1 MSRIGKQ
8 SIEIPAGVEV
18 KLNSTDR
25 TIDVKGPKGNL
36 TFDWRE
42 EVDVKYDEE
51 SKEVCCSVEGGTE
64 APRQARALWGTTRS
78 RINNMIEGVTNGFTK
93 KLKIVGVGWNAK
105 AQGQTI
111 VLSIG
116 YCHTVDIEA
125 PVGVTFEVE
134 KGTKITIAGA
144 DKQAVGQFAAV
155 IRSKREP
162 EPYNGKG
169 IMYHDEVI
177 IRKAGKAFGV

>member
-1 MSRIGKQ
+1 MSRKGKQ
-8 SIEIPAGVEV
+8 SIAIPTGVEV
-18 KLNSTDR
+18 KLNATERS
-25 TIDVKGPKGNL
+25 INVKGPKGNL
-36 TFDWRE
+36 NFDWRS
-42 EVDVKYDEE
+42 EVDVQHNE
-51 SKEVCCSVEGGTE
+51 SDKQITCSIAEGTE
-64 APRQARALWGTTRS
+64 ETRHARALWGTTQS
-78 RINNMIEGVTNGFTK
+78 CINNMVEGCSKGFTK

-116 YCHTVDIEA
+116 YCHTVDLVA
-125 PVGVTFEVE
+125 PEGVTFEVE
-134 KGTKITIAGA
+134 NGTQITITGA

-169 IMYHDEVI
+169 IMYHDEII

>member
-8 SIEIPAGVEV
+8 AIAIPSGVEV
-18 KLNSTDR
+18 KVNSMNR
-25 TIDVKGPKGNL
+25 SIDVKGPKGNL

-42 EVDVKYDEE
+42 EVNVQHDEDA
-51 SKEVCCSVEGGTE
+51 KAILCSVEGGTD
-64 APRQARALWGTTRS
+64 APRQTRALWGTTRS
-78 RINNMIEGVTNGFTK
+78 RINNMVEGVSKGYTK

-116 YCHTVDIEA
+116 YCHTVDIKA
-125 PVGVTFEVE
+125 PDGVTFEVE
-134 KGTKITIAGA
+134 NGTLITITGA

-169 IMYHDEVI
+169 IMYHDEII

>member
-8 SIEIPAGVEV
+8 SIAIPSGVEV
-18 KLNSTDR
+18 KLNANDR
-25 TIDVKGPKGNL
+25 SINVKGPKGNL
-36 TFDWRE
+36 NFDWRS
-42 EVDVKYDEE
+42 EV
-51 SKEVCCSVEGGTE
+51 EVQYIEADKLICCAIADGTE
-64 APRQARALWGTTRS
+64 ETRHARALWGTTRS
-78 RINNMIEGVTNGFTK
+78 RINNMVEGCKNGFTK
-93 KLKIVGVGWNAK
+93 KLKIEGVGWNAK

-116 YCHTVDIEA
+116 YCHTVDLVA
-125 PVGVTFEVE
+125 PEGVTFEVE
-134 KGTKITIAGA
+134 KGTQITITGA

-155 IRSKREP
+155 IRSKRPP

-169 IMYHDEVI
+169 IMYHDETI

>member
-8 SIEIPAGVEV
+8 SITIPSGVEV
-18 KLNSTDR
+18 KLNANDR
-25 TIDVKGPKGNL
+25 SINVKGPKGNL
-36 TFDWRE
+36 SFGWRS
-42 EVDVKYDEE
+42 EVSVKHNDED
-51 SKEVCCSVEGGTE
+51 KQICCAIADGTE
-64 APRQARALWGTTRS
+64 ETRVARALWGTTRS
-78 RINNMIEGVTNGFTK
+78 CINNMVEGVSKGFTK

-116 YCHTVDIEA
+116 FCHTVDIVA
-125 PVGVTFEVE
+125 PDGVTFEIE
-134 KGTKITIAGA
+134 KGTAVTITGA

-155 IRSKREP
+155 IRSKPEP

-169 IMYHDEVI
+169 IMYHDEII

>member
-8 SIEIPAGVEV
+8 SIAIPSGVEV
-18 KLNSTDR
+18 KLNTADR
-25 TIDVKGPKGNL
+25 SINVKGPKGDL
-36 TFDWRE
+36 HFDWRS
-42 EVDVKYDEE
+42 EVDVKHNEAD
-51 SKEVCCSVEGGTE
+51 KQICCAIAEGTE
-64 APRQARALWGTTRS
+64 ETRQARALWGTTRS
-78 RINNMIEGVTNGFTK
+78 CINSMVVGCKKGFTK

-116 YCHTVDIEA
+116 YCHTVDIVA
-125 PVGVTFEVE
+125 PEGVTFEVE
-134 KGTKITIAGA
+134 KGTAITITGA

-155 IRSKREP
+155 IRSKRKP

-177 IRKAGKAFGV
+177 IRKQGKAFGV

>member
-8 SIEIPAGVEV
+8 TIAVPSGVEV
-18 KLNSTDR
+18 QLNAAGRS
-25 TIDVKGPKGNL
+25 IGVKGPKGNL
-36 TFDWRE
+36 TFDWRD
-42 EVDVKYDEE
+42 EVDVKHDDSAKEINCAIADGIEE
-51 SKEVCCSVEGGTE
+51 T
-64 APRQARALWGTTRS
+64 RQARALWGTTRS
-78 RINNMIEGVTNGFTK
+78 CINNMVEGVSKGFTK

-125 PVGVTFEVE
+125 PAGVTFEVE
-134 KGTKITIAGA
+134 KGTAITITGA

-155 IRSKREP
+155 IRSKRKP

>member
-8 SIEIPAGVEV
+8 SIAIPSGVEV
-18 KLNSTDR
+18 KLNDANRS
-25 TIDVKGPKGNL
+25 IDVKGPKGNL

-42 EVDVKYDEE
+42 EVDVKYDADA
-51 SKEVCCSVEGGTE
+51 KEICCSIEGGTD
-64 APRQARALWGTTRS
+64 APRQSRALWGTTRS
-78 RINNMIEGVTNGFTK
+78 RINNMVEGVAKGFTK

-111 VLSIG
+111 VLNIG
-116 YCHTVDIEA
+116 YCHSVDLQA
-125 PVGVTFEVE
+125 PDGVTFEVE
-134 KGTKITIAGA
+134 KGTEITITGA

-177 IRKAGKAFGV
+177 IRKQGKAFGV

>member
-1 MSRIGKQ
+1 MSRIGKKP
-8 SIEIPAGVEV
+8 IEVPSGVEV
-18 KLNSTDR
+18 KVNEMNRS
-25 TIDVKGPKGNL
+25 IDVKGPKGNL
-36 TFDWRE
+36 SFDWRQE
-42 EVDVKYDEE
+42 IAVKHDIDANAICCTVVDGDDA
-51 SKEVCCSVEGGTE
+51 T
-64 APRQARALWGTTRS
+64 RQARALWGTTRS
-78 RINNMIEGVTNGFTK
+78 RINNMVEGVTKGYTK

-105 AQGQTI
+105 EQGRTI
-111 VLSIG
+111 VLNIG
-116 YCHTVDIEA
+116 YCHSVDLPSPE
-125 PVGVTFEVE
+125 GVDFAIE
-134 KGTKITIAGA
+134 KGTEITITGA

>member
-8 SIEIPAGVEV
+8 SIAIPSGVEV
-18 KLNSTDR
+18 KLNATDR

-42 EVDVKYDEE
+42 EVDVKYNEE
-51 SKEVCCSVEGGTE
+51 AKEICCSIEGGLE
-64 APRQARALWGTTRS
+64 APRQTRALWGTTRS
-78 RINNMIEGVTNGFTK
+78 CINNMVDGVTNGFTK

-111 VLSIG
+111 VLSVG
-116 YCHTVDIEA
+116 YCHTVDLQA
-125 PVGVTFEVE
+125 PDGVTFDVE
-134 KGTKITIAGA
+134 KGTEITITGA

-155 IRSKREP
+155 IRSKRKP

>member
-8 SIEIPAGVEV
+8 PIAIPSGVEV
-18 KLNSTDR
+18 KINEADR

-36 TFDWRE
+36 TFDWRI
-42 EVDVKYDEE
+42 EVDVKHNEDDKQLCCAIADGTAETRE
-51 SKEVCCSVEGGTE
+51 SRS
-64 APRQARALWGTTRS
+64 LWGTTRS
-78 RINNMIEGVTNGFTK
+78 RINNMVEGVTNGFTK
-93 KLKIVGVGWNAK
+93 KLKIVGVGWNAQ
-105 AQGQTI
+105 AQGQKI
-111 VLSIG
+111 VLNIG
-116 YCHTVDIEA
+116 YCHPVDIQA
-125 PVGVTFEVE
+125 PDGVSFEVE
-134 KGTKITIAGA
+134 KGTEVTITGA

-177 IRKAGKAFGV
+177 IRKQGKAFGV

>member
-8 SIEIPAGVEV
+8 AIAIPAGVEV
-18 KLNSTDR
+18 KLNAANRS
-25 TIDVKGPKGNL
+25 IDIKGPKGNL
-36 TFDWRE
+36 AFDWRE
-42 EVDVKYDEE
+42 EVDVKFDEE
-51 SKEVCCSVEGGTE
+51 AKEINCSIDGGTD
-64 APRQARALWGTTRS
+64 APRQNRALWGTTRS
-78 RINNMIEGVTNGFTK
+78 CINNMVEGVSKGFTK
-93 KLKIVGVGWNAK
+93 KLKIEGVGWNAK

-116 YCHTVDIEA
+116 YCHTVDLQA
-125 PVGVTFEVE
+125 PDGVTFEVE
-134 KGTKITIAGA
+134 KGTAITITGA

-177 IRKAGKAFGV
+177 IRKAGKAFGA